1 MPNEIGING
10 LQTATRAELLAQYTL
25 AFQDIYGADI
35 NIESSTPDGQMI
47 NIFIQSVLD
56 NLDLLTQIYNQ
67 FDPDLA
73 IGKVLDQR
81 VAINGIQRQAG
92 TYTVTEITLVTSQ
105 ALNLIGL
112 DQTEQ
117 IPYTISDNAG
127 NKWFLVNS
135 VSISGAGT
143 NVYQFRAE
151 LPGATLTIPNTI
163 IIPVTVVLGVVSV
176 NNPTTYLTLGINEES
191 DAALKIRR
199 QKSVSLASQGYYAGL
214 LADLENIS
222 GMSFAFIEEND
233 SGATNGDGV
242 PGHSIWVI
250 VAGTPADA
258 DVAQAI
264 YRKRNAGCGMY
275 GSISYD
281 VTQVDGSIFTIYWDV
296 VESENLFIKFT
307 VTSLDGVNAP
317 NIAAIRSGLVT
328 SFIPGVADEVNI
340 NALATAVQAIDPNT
354 LVTLSGFS
362 LTHGGAY
369 TNTLTPSLK
378 NKQFAV
384 SSANIIIIPVQLSP
398 SSATVAVTETQ
409 QFIGLGGYG
418 AYTYSMNSAPSGGSI
433 NASGLYT
440 AGAVPSVT
448 DVVKVVD
455 ADGVIALANV
465 SVIS

>member
-1 MPNEIGING
+1 
-10 LQTATRAELLAQYTL
+10 
-25 AFQDIYGADI
+25 
-35 NIESSTPDGQMI
+35 
-47 NIFIQSVLD
+47 
-56 NLDLLTQIYNQ
+56 
-67 FDPDLA
+67 
-73 IGKVLDQR
+73 
-81 VAINGIQRQAG
+81 
-92 TYTVTEITLVTSQ
+92 
-105 ALNLIGL
+105 
-112 DQTEQ
+112 
-117 IPYTISDNAG
+117 
-127 NKWFLVNS
+127 
-135 VSISGAGT
+135 
-143 NVYQFRAE
+143 
-151 LPGATLTIPNTI
+151 
-163 IIPVTVVLGVVSV
+163 
-176 NNPTTYLTLGINEES
+176 
-191 DAALKIRR
+191 
-199 QKSVSLASQGYYAGL
+199 
-214 LADLENIS
+214 
-222 GMSFAFIEEND
+222 
-233 SGATNGDGV
+233 
-242 PGHSIWVI
+242 
-250 VAGTPADA
+250 
-258 DVAQAI
+258 
-264 YRKRNAGCGMY
+264 MY

-307 VTSLDGVNAP
+307 VTSLDGVNSP